1 MTMREHSKLLKSNDS
16 GDIDK
21 RDSQQIMLLKALDN
35 IYNPPDT
42 NQDKEKDS
50 LPPKNVEAVLS
61 KITDLIKEFRV
72 KG

>member
-1 MTMREHSKLLKSNDS
+1 
-16 GDIDK
+16 
-21 RDSQQIMLLKALDN
+21 MLLKALDN

-42 NQDKEKDS
+42 NQDKEKDF